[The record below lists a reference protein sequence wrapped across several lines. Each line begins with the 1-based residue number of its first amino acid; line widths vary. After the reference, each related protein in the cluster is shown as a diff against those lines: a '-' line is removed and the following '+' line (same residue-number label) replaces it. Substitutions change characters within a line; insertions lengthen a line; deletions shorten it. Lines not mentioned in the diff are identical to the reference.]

1 MSFVILLFN
10 ALGTD
15 GSNGFGDEWDED
27 YTDGDPG
34 LAECYGRHVTS
45 DSRTPSTTF
54 GCCAMSAV
62 GHLSFFILI
71 MGMYFVD
78 IVFSFGYFMFYTM
91 YF

>member
-1 MSFVILLFN
+1 
-10 ALGTD
+10 
-15 GSNGFGDEWDED
+15 
-27 YTDGDPG
+27 
-34 LAECYGRHVTS
+34 
-45 DSRTPSTTF
+45 
-54 GCCAMSAV
+54 MSAV